1 MFFTIITSDF
11 GFVEIKRED
20 GSIKRITFI
29 PAESFA
35 STEKGIQEGSCVRKN
50 VNHAL

>member
-1 MFFTIITSDF
+1 VFFTIITSDF

-29 PAESFA
+29 PAERFA
-35 STEKGIQEGSCVRKN
+35 SAEKGI
-50 VNHAL
+50 